1 MRKNKSLLPDS
12 TLSLL
17 SQLGANI
24 DLARKRRRL
33 SVETICSRSGITPQT
48 YRRLTK
54 GESGLGIGVLAAVL
68 SAMNLESDLA
78 LVASPS
84 SDEVG
89 ITMERAHQ
97 PRRIRGE
104 QTDELDTNF

>member
-1 MRKNKSLLPDS
+1 MRRHKALLPETSISLLE
-12 TLSLL
+12 
-17 SQLGANI
+17 QLGANI

-33 SVETICSRSGITPQT
+33 TIETLCSRAGITAQT

-54 GESGLGIGVLAAVL
+54 GEPGLGIGVMAAVL
-68 SAMNLESDLA
+68 SAMNIESDLA

-89 ITMERAHQ
+89 ISMEKAHQ
-97 PRRIRGE
+97 PRRIRRE
-104 QTDELDTNF
+104 QKHELGTDF

>member
-1 MRKNKSLLPDS
+1 MRKHKALLPESAISLLE
-12 TLSLL
+12 
-17 SQLGANI
+17 QLGANI

-33 SVETICSRSGITPQT
+33 TIETLCSRAGITPQT

-54 GESGLGIGVLAAVL
+54 GEPGLGIGVMAAVL
-68 SAMNLESDLA
+68 SAMNIESDLA
-78 LVASPS
+78 QVASPS

-89 ITMERAHQ
+89 ITMEKAHQ

-104 QTDELDTNF
+104 KKCDLETDF